1 VTRTPALTLRR
12 PWTACF
18 TDIPGPAAKTVENR
32 SWVTRYRGDVYL
44 HAGQRFDSNAVDL
57 ANRIW
62 ASSSSCWTPAEGVR
76 FHLAT
81 DEPVLTADPK
91 AYPAGVVA
99 VAELYDIC
107 QAGLATFGSFNP
119 CECGP
124 WAFPGQA
131 HWKFRNVRKLREAVY
146 CRGAQQLW
154 ALPADVEEIVR
165 KQMPAVTS

>member
-1 VTRTPALTLRR
+1 MTRIPALTLWR

-44 HAGQRFDSNAVDL
+44 HAGQRFDGGAVEL

-62 ASSSSCWTPAEGVR
+62 ARSDSCWEVGGVR
-76 FHLAT
+76 VHLAT
-81 DEPVLTADPK
+81 DEPVLSEDPK
-91 AYPAGVVA
+91 AYPAGIVA
-99 VAELYDIC
+99 VAELYDVC
-107 QAGLATFGSFNP
+107 QVGLSTFGSFNP

-124 WAFPGQA
+124 WAFGGQA
-131 HWKFRNVRKLREAVY
+131 HWRFRNVRKLREAVY

-154 ALPADVEEIVR
+154 SVPNDVE
-165 KQMPAVTS
+165 AVVLEQLEGVPS